1 MTCKCYF
8 LFIFQSGEGLYF
20 SFELQVS
27 QLFSQSV
34 LSWNRSKL
42 GELISCTAVCE
53 YIDDPLYTKIRKG
66 MKHKYINVQEEKCL
80 EKEKRSF

>member
-1 MTCKCYF
+1 V
-8 LFIFQSGEGLYF
+8 LFPIYVLIGEGLYF

-53 YIDDPLYTKIRKG
+53 YIDDPIYTKIRKG
-66 MKHKYINVQEEKCL
+66 TLLMLLTDFLSMTFLCVFI
-80 EKEKRSF
+80 F